1 MRTDRRT
8 ESWTNP
14 FTERILSSLEQNPET
29 EKVGVARLLY
39 LFTGLYE
46 RWQNGLEAR
55 RHPNGYHEPDY
66 ERILREREGQVE
78 VRVEGY
84 HEGGDK
90 HSWKDWILGIIALA
104 IVAWLG
110 RISLQMDEL
119 TKVIVRQDIQEKEI
133 AALRCTVY
141 KVCP

>member
-1 MRTDRRT
+1 MFIAGSQTS
-8 ESWTNP
+8 ESQTP
-14 FTERILSSLEQNPET
+14 DPAPDVT
-29 EKVGVARLLY
+29 EKTVVQRAAELLWKTAN
-39 LFTGLYE
+39 LFE
-46 RWQNGLEAR
+46 RHQNEAR

-110 RISLQMDEL
+110 RISLQMDKL
-119 TKVIVRQDIQEKEI
+119 TEVIVRQDIQEKEI